1 MNKRQLRKILRKVI
15 TENSINEAKVG
26 YGTGNTLADFSDHIM
41 NAVRDALFAG
51 HPEEEILAF
60 FDDRLGPS
68 GNQGVTK
75 AVQAGLYE
83 GKKGTR

>member
-1 MNKRQLRKILRKVI
+1 MNKRQLRKVLRKA
-15 TENSINEAKVG
+15 INENTVNEGKVG

-41 NAVRDALFAG
+41 NAVRDALLAG

-68 GNQGVTK
+68 GNQGVSN
-75 AVQAGLYE
+75 AVQAGLME
-83 GKKGTR
+83 GKRR